1 MKLADALSA
10 AGRFAA
16 ARSVFERLIESF
28 GRKRS
33 PERAELHYR
42 LARVAKES
50 GDAARAE
57 SELDI
62 ATKMDLGH
70 APAMRMLAEL
80 CQEQGDLERA
90 ERTYRSLLMLV
101 RRKKA
106 DELDTIGPS
115 EVFYALSSIAS
126 ARGQKGQ
133 ADELLESAMEAAT
146 QNDAEARRFQNVLRE
161 RKQTDLLM
169 RLLDA
174 RMKLAQEP
182 AVRAEILDAKA
193 DVLAEAMNKPIEA
206 LNARLSALELAPES
220 DALHATRA
228 RAGGGAGVARPL
240 PRPRQRHRRRSRRAS
255 ATIRTSAWPRAC
267 CCAWAR
273 RSSRSSRTSTAPRVC
288 TRASSRRVSTWRW
301 PGWRWRVSP
310 ARAATWPSNAACWQA
325 SPSCRPSKSPR
336 TNAAKRTSRWSSSSS
351 ATRSGVT
358 PAWRRSRA

>member
-1 MKLADALSA
+1 M
-10 AGRFAA
+10 
-16 ARSVFERLIESF
+16 FERLIESY

-115 EVFYALSSIAS
+115 EVFYALSSIAG
-126 ARGQKGQ
+126 ARGQKGRPTSCSSRRWRPRRRTTPRRAASRRAARTQ
-133 ADELLESAMEAAT
+133 ADRPA
-146 QNDAEARRFQNVLRE
+146 DALAR
-161 RKQTDLLM
+161 
-169 RLLDA
+169 A
-174 RMKLAQEP
+174 RMKLALEP

-193 DVLAEAMNKPIEA
+193 EVLAEAMNKPADA

-220 DALHATRA
+220 DALHARA
-228 RAGGGAGVARPL
+228 RALAVAQASLDRYLDRVGAIADEAARK
-240 PRPRQRHRRRSRRAS
+240 RDNQNQRLAARLLLRMGEAIEQELEDLDGAAGLYARVDRRA
-255 ATIRTSAWPRAC
+255 
-267 CCAWAR
+267 
-273 RSSRSSRTSTAPRVC
+273 
-288 TRASSRRVSTWRW
+288 STWRW
-301 PGWRWRVSP
+301 PGWRGRRRRWRGDVGRGYS
-310 ARAATWPSNAACWQA
+310 AAC
-325 SPSCRPSKSPR
+325 SPDADSRPSDTPR
-336 TNAAKRTSRWSSSSS
+336 TSAARHTSRWSSSSS
-351 ATRSGVT
+351 KTRHG
-358 PAWRRSRA
+358 